1 MPRESSNK
9 DPATTAPVCKIED
22 NLLSGFEFE
31 N

>member
-9 DPATTAPVCKIED
+9 DPATTVPVCKIED